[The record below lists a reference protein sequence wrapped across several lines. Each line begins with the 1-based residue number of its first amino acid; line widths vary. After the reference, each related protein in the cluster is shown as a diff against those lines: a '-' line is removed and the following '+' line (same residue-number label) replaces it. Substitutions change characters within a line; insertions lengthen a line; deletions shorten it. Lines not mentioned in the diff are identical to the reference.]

1 MTAPSGKMWGGR
13 FEEPPDREFDAFQR
27 SLSFDARL
35 LPQEIAASRA
45 WAGALVGAGILTAA
59 EGDSVRAAL
68 EEIGR
73 AAGQNPASI
82 ADSDAEDVHSFV
94 ESALIARVGE
104 LGAKLHTGRSRN
116 EQVATD
122 LRLWLRAAAADARRA
137 VAGLIEALVC
147 LARRHEQAVMPGMTH
162 MQPAQPLLF
171 SHFLLAHAE
180 AFFRDA
186 ERLADAARQADACA
200 LGSGALAGSAFPL
213 DRAAIARDLGFSR
226 VTANSLDAVGDRD
239 FAAAYLFALA
249 LAAAHLSRLA
259 EDFILFSS
267 AAFGWIELPDAYATG
282 SSLMPQKKNPDAWE
296 LIRGKTGG
304 VYGALFGLLATLKG
318 LPSSYNRDLQE
329 DKEPVFAAHQEAVA
343 MLRIAAGAVATTRV
357 REDRMRSAAGAD
369 LLATEAADYL
379 VRKGVPF
386 RRAHEITGQ
395 VIREAERAKVPWTEL
410 PLETMRRFSPLFA
423 GDLAA
428 SLTLEAA
435 LARRDVPGGTAPMR
449 VRQALA
455 EAEARAGKLEGA
467 R

>member
-1 MTAPSGKMWGGR
+1 VNAPAGKMWGGR
-13 FEEPPDREFDAFQR
+13 FDDPPDREFYAFQR
-27 SLSFDARL
+27 SLPFDIRL

-45 WAGALVGAGILTAA
+45 WARALAGAGILTAA
-59 EGDSVRAAL
+59 ESDSLRAAL

-73 AAGQNPASI
+73 SAQQGSSVAAS
-82 ADSDAEDVHSFV
+82 SDAEDVHSFV
-94 ESALIARVGE
+94 EAALIAQVGD

-122 LRLWLRAAAADARRA
+122 LRLYLREAAHEA
-137 VAGLIEALVC
+137 VQAVTGLIKALLD
-147 LARRHEQAVMPGMTH
+147 LARGHNQAVMPGMTH

-171 SHFLLAHAE
+171 SHLLLAHAE
-180 AFFRDA
+180 AFFRDT
-186 ERLADAARQADACA
+186 ERLKDAARQADACV
-200 LGSGALAGSAFPL
+200 LGSGALAGSAFPV
-213 DRAAIARDLGFSR
+213 DRMAIANELGFSR

-249 LAAAHLSRLA
+249 LIAAHLSRLS
-259 EDFILFSS
+259 EDFIQFSS
-267 AAFGWIELPDAYATG
+267 AAYGWIELPDAYATG
-282 SSLMPQKKNPDAWE
+282 SSLMPQKKNPDSWE
-296 LIRGKTGG
+296 LTRGKTGTI
-304 VYGALFGLLATLKG
+304 YAALFGLLTTLKG

-329 DKEPVFAAHQEAVA
+329 DKEPLFAAHQETVS
-343 MLRIAAGAVATTRV
+343 MLRIAAGAVAATRV
-357 REDRMRSAAGAD
+357 REERMRAAAGPD

-395 VIREAERAKVPWTEL
+395 VIREAERTGVPWTAL
-410 PLETMRRFSPLFA
+410 PLETMRKFSPLFT

-428 SLTLEAA
+428 SVTLEAA
-435 LARRDVPGGTAPMR
+435 LARRDVPGGTAPSR

-455 EAEARAGKLEGA
+455 EADTRVRELEAA